1 MEEGDEI
8 WGSQRRNDEGFN
20 VTTIVFTCMRVWIDL
35 IDRAPVTPGFKRVIS
50 RIEKGEQKIQRKQE
64 IQFVHF
70 VYVLW

>member
-1 MEEGDEI
+1 MMLDSIWPLFGRSKEG
-8 WGSQRRNDEGFN
+8 
-20 VTTIVFTCMRVWIDL
+20 WIEL

-70 VYVLW
+70 VYVLWRLVYGKKA